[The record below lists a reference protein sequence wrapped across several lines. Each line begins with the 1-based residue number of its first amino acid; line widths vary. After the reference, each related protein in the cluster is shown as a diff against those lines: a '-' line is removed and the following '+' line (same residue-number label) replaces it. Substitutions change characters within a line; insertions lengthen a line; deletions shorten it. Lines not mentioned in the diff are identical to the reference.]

1 MLLIDKYIFERIRAM
16 KERKYDLIDLFSGA
30 GGLSNG
36 FMQTNR
42 FKIVGAIEINKAAQL
57 TFVKNH
63 NNNSNIILKETQNKE
78 SDITKIDFTKFD
90 FDSEKTIVV
99 GGPPCQGFSNANRQ
113 KNYLI
118 SGNNQLVKEFV
129 RAVRDIKPVAFLMEN
144 VKTMHSPVHKFFV
157 TKEPFNKLNDF
168 SSIQHLEEINKANN
182 KPIYQD
188 DIIELLKSNNQ
199 TILKVVSEL
208 LEEDYLPHPL
218 VKEISLV
225 ALLRTLIKRFEK
237 TGRLFLKNS
246 KELLQIQ
253 NLTKDLSLYK
263 SNNFRVNK
271 IAANLG
277 FSLSQLLNEDFVDSS
292 KIIDSIVVFDEFNR
306 LLTRY
311 QEMIDENLEFS
322 NLKLVTDDNSTFK
335 VQARVYSY
343 NVVDY
348 LNIIFRHYGYTVTS
362 DVLDS
367 SDFGV
372 PQKRKRFIMVG
383 IRKKVADFTLPPKL
397 SEKTRTVKDA
407 IKDLEDIEPQTEIE
421 GYNANIYPYEKH
433 LLKKP
438 SMIEYYRL
446 NLEQSNA
453 LFNHINTRSTPLIQ
467 KRYQQIKANN
477 GKNFH
482 SLSEDLKSS
491 YSDPTRTQNTVYLR
505 LKYDE
510 PSPTVVNVRK
520 SMWQHPNKARALSV
534 REAARLQSFQD
545 SFIFLGRKDE
555 QYQQVGN
562 AVPPLLAKALASH
575 LLTFLDEV
583 NV

>member
-1 MLLIDKYIFERIRAM
+1 M
-16 KERKYDLIDLFSGA
+16 KEFRYDLIDLFSGA

-36 FMQTNR
+36 FMQTDKFN
-42 FKIVGAIEINKAAQL
+42 IVGAVEINKAAQQ
-57 TFVKNH
+57 TFIKNH
-63 NNNSNIILKETQNKE
+63 NNNSNIILKELQNNE
-78 SDITKIDFTKFD
+78 SDITKIDFTKLD

-129 RAVRDIKPVAFLMEN
+129 RAIRDIKPVAFLMEN

-157 TKEPFNKLNDF
+157 TREPCNKLNDF
-168 SSIQHLEEINKANN
+168 SSIQHLEDINKANN
-182 KPIYQD
+182 NPIYQD

-199 TILKVVSEL
+199 TILKVVSNL
-208 LEEDYLPHPL
+208 LEEHYLPSPI
-218 VKEISLV
+218 VKDISLV
-225 ALLRTLIKRFEK
+225 SFLRTLKKRFDK
-237 TGRLFLKNS
+237 SGRLSIKKP

-253 NLTKDLSLYK
+253 NLIKDLSLYK
-263 SNNFRVNK
+263 SDYSHVSK
-271 IAANLG
+271 IVGDLRY
-277 FSLSQLLNEDFVDSS
+277 SLSQLSEEDFVDSS
-292 KIIDSIVVFDEFNR
+292 KIIDSIVTFDELNR

-311 QEMIDENLEFS
+311 QEMIDEDLEFS
-322 NLKLVTDDNSTFK
+322 NLKLVSDDTSTFK
-335 VQARVYSY
+335 VQASVYSY
-343 NVVDY
+343 NVVNY

-372 PQKRKRFIMVG
+372 PQKRKRFIMMG
-383 IRKKVADFTLPPKL
+383 IRKEVANFTLPPKL

-407 IKDLEDIEPQTEIE
+407 INDLEDIEPQTEIE
-421 GYNANIYPYEKH
+421 GYNENIYPYEKQ
-433 LLKKP
+433 LLIKP
-438 SMIEYYRL
+438 SMIEYYRS
-446 NLEQSNA
+446 NLERSTV

-545 SFIFLGRKDE
+545 SFIFFGRKDE

-562 AVPPLLAKALASH
+562 AVPPLLAKSLALH
-575 LLTFLDEV
+575 LLTFLDNAGE
-583 NV
+583 

>member
-1 MLLIDKYIFERIRAM
+1 M
-16 KERKYDLIDLFSGA
+16 KEHDYDLIDLFSGA

-42 FKIVGAIEINKAAQL
+42 FNIVGAVEINKAAQQ
-57 TFVKNH
+57 TFIQNH
-63 NNNSNIILKETQNKE
+63 NNDPNIILKELQSNQ
-78 SDITKIDFTKFD
+78 SDITRIDFTTLNFD
-90 FDSEKTIVV
+90 PKKTIVV

-129 RAVRDIKPVAFLMEN
+129 RAIRDINPIAFLMEN

-157 TKEPFNKLNDF
+157 TKEPDNNLNDF
-168 SSIQHLEEINKANN
+168 SSIKHLEDVNKADSDR
-182 KPIYQD
+182 IYQD

-199 TILKVVSEL
+199 TILKLVTKL
-208 LEEDYLPHPL
+208 LEENYLPSPIIKDTSL
-218 VKEISLV
+218 IS
-225 ALLRTLIKRFEK
+225 LLRTLKKRFEK
-237 TGRLFLKNS
+237 SGELSIKKPR
-246 KELLQIQ
+246 ELLQIK
-253 NLTKDLSLYK
+253 NLTKDLSLYE
-263 SNNFRVNK
+263 SNHSDVDRIVQD
-271 IAANLG
+271 LR
-277 FSLSQLLNEDFVDSS
+277 FSLSQLLEKDFIYSS
-292 KIIDSIVVFDEFNR
+292 KNIDSIVIFDELNR

-322 NLKLVTDDNSTFK
+322 NLKLVLDDSDTFK
-335 VQARVYSY
+335 VQASVYSY

-348 LNIIFRHYGYTVTS
+348 LHSIFRHYGYTVTS
-362 DVLDS
+362 DILDS
-367 SDFGV
+367 SDFDV
-372 PQKRKRFIMVG
+372 PQKRKRFIMMG
-383 IRKKVADFTLPPKL
+383 IRKEVTNFNLPFKS
-397 SEKTRTVKDA
+397 SEIIRTVKDA
-407 IKDLEDIEPQTEIE
+407 IKDLEDIEPQTDIE
-421 GYNANIYPYEKH
+421 SYNPIIYPYTEH
-433 LLKKP
+433 LINKLP
-438 SMIEYYRL
+438 MTRYYRK
-446 NLEQSNA
+446 NMEHSNT
-453 LFNHINTRSTPLIQ
+453 LFNHINTNSTPLIK
-467 KRYQQIKANN
+467 KRYQQIKDKD

-491 YSDPTRTQNTVYLR
+491 YSNPTRTQNTVYLR

-545 SFIFLGRKDE
+545 SFIFFGRKDE

-575 LLTFLDEV
+575 LLTFLDAPDV
-583 NV
+583 

>member
-1 MLLIDKYIFERIRAM
+1 MERTRAM
-16 KERKYDLIDLFSGA
+16 KEFRYDLIDLFSGA

-36 FMQTNR
+36 FMQTDKFN
-42 FKIVGAIEINKAAQL
+42 IVGAIEINKAAQL
-57 TFVKNH
+57 TFVENH
-63 NNNSNIILKETQNKE
+63 NNNSDIILKETENNE
-78 SDITKIDFTKFD
+78 SDITKIDFTKLD
-90 FDSEKTIVV
+90 FDSKKTIVV

-157 TKEPFNKLNDF
+157 TKKPINKLNDF
-168 SSIQHLEEINKANN
+168 SSIQHLEEINKTNN

-208 LEEDYLPHPL
+208 LEEDYLPRPL

-237 TGRLFLKNS
+237 TGSLSLKNS

-253 NLTKDLSLYK
+253 NLIKDLSLYK
-263 SNNFRVNK
+263 SNNFCVNK
-271 IAANLG
+271 IVSNLS

-292 KIIDSIVVFDEFNR
+292 TIIDSIVIFDEFNR

-322 NLKLVTDDNSTFK
+322 NLKLVTDDNNTFK

-372 PQKRKRFIMVG
+372 PQRRKRFIMMG
-383 IRKKVADFTLPPKL
+383 IRKKVSDFTLPPKL

-407 IKDLEDIEPQTEIE
+407 IKDLEDIEPQTEID
-421 GYNANIYPYEKH
+421 GYTANIYPHEKH
-433 LLKKP
+433 LLKKK
-438 SMIEYYRL
+438 SLIEYYRS
-446 NLEQSNA
+446 NLEDSNA

-562 AVPPLLAKALASH
+562 AVPPLLAKSLALH
-575 LLTFLDEV
+575 LLSFLDESDA
-583 NV
+583 

>member
-1 MLLIDKYIFERIRAM
+1 MLLIDKYIFERIREM
-16 KERKYDLIDLFSGA
+16 KEFRYDLIDLFSGA

-42 FKIVGAIEINKAAQL
+42 FNIVGAIEINKAAQL
-57 TFVKNH
+57 TFIKNH
-63 NNNSNIILKETQNKE
+63 NNDSNIIMKETENNE

-90 FDSEKTIVV
+90 FNSEKTIVV

-129 RAVRDIKPVAFLMEN
+129 RAIRDIKPVAFLMEN
-144 VKTMHSPVHKFFV
+144 VKSIHSPVHKFFV
-157 TKEPFNKLNDF
+157 TKKPFDKLNDF
-168 SSIQHLEEINKANN
+168 SSIQHLEEINEANTD
-182 KPIYQD
+182 PIYQD

-199 TILKVVSEL
+199 TISKIVLEL
-208 LEEDYLPHPL
+208 LEENHLPQPL
-218 VKEISLV
+218 IKESSQV
-225 ALLRTLIKRFEK
+225 SLLRTLRKRCEK
-237 TGRLFLKNS
+237 VDRLSLKKP
-246 KELLQIQ
+246 KELFQIQ
-253 NLTKDLSLYK
+253 NLLKDLSIYTS
-263 SNNFRVNK
+263 SNIHVEKIVADFR
-271 IAANLG
+271 
-277 FSLSQLLNEDFVDSS
+277 FSLSKLLKEDLVDSS
-292 KIIDSIVVFDEFNR
+292 KIIDSIIIFDEFNR

-322 NLKLVTDDNSTFK
+322 DLKLVYDNNGSYK
-335 VQARVYSY
+335 VLANVYSY
-343 NVVDY
+343 NVVKY
-348 LNIIFRHYGYTVTS
+348 LRLIFKYYGYTISS

-367 SDFGV
+367 SEFGV
-372 PQKRKRFIMVG
+372 PQKRKRFIMIGV
-383 IRKKVADFTLPPKL
+383 KKEVTNFYLPSKS
-397 SEKTRTVKDA
+397 SEITRTVKDA

-421 GYNANIYPYEKH
+421 NYNADIYPCDKVF
-433 LLKKP
+433 LKKT
-438 SMIEYYRL
+438 SMLEYYRS

-453 LFNHINTRSTPLIQ
+453 LFNHINTRSTPLI
-467 KRYQQIKANN
+467 KMRYQQIKEKN

-491 YSDPTRTQNTVYLR
+491 YSNPNRTQNTVYLR

-520 SMWQHPNKARALSV
+520 SMWQHPTKARALSV

-562 AVPPLLAKALASH
+562 AVPPLLAKSLALH
-575 LLTFLDEV
+575 LLTFLDES
-583 NV
+583 NI

>member
-1 MLLIDKYIFERIRAM
+1 M
-16 KERKYDLIDLFSGA
+16 KETRYDLIDLFSGA

-63 NNNSNIILKETQNKE
+63 NNNSNIILKETQNNE

-225 ALLRTLIKRFEK
+225 SLLRTLIKRFEK
-237 TGRLFLKNS
+237 SGRLYFKNS
-246 KELLQIQ
+246 KEIIQIQ
-253 NLTKDLSLYK
+253 NLTNDLSLYK
-263 SNNFRVNK
+263 SNNFRVNN

-292 KIIDSIVVFDEFNR
+292 TIIDSIIVFDEFNR

-348 LNIIFRHYGYTVTS
+348 LNVIFRHYGYTVTS

-372 PQKRKRFIMVG
+372 PQKRNRFIMVG

-421 GYNANIYPYEKH
+421 GYDAKIYPYEKH
-433 LLKKP
+433 LFKKP
-438 SMIEYYRL
+438 SMLEYYRS

-562 AVPPLLAKALASH
+562 AVPPLLAKSLAFH
-575 LLTFLDEV
+575 LLTFLDMPYV
-583 NV
+583 

>member
-1 MLLIDKYIFERIRAM
+1 M
-16 KERKYDLIDLFSGA
+16 KEIRYDLIDLFSGA

-36 FMQTNR
+36 FMQTDR
-42 FKIVGAIEINKAAQL
+42 FNIVGAIEINKAAQL

-63 NNNSNIILKETQNKE
+63 NNNPNIILKETQNNE

-129 RAVRDIKPVAFLMEN
+129 RAIRDIKPIAFLMEN

-157 TKEPFNKLNDF
+157 TKEPDNKLNDF
-168 SSIQHLEEINKANN
+168 SSIQHLEEINEFNN
-182 KPIYQD
+182 DTIYQD
-188 DIIELLKSNNQ
+188 DIIELLTSNNQ
-199 TILKVVSEL
+199 TILKLVSIL
-208 LEEDYLPHPL
+208 LEENYFPSPIVNDTSL
-218 VKEISLV
+218 IS
-225 ALLRTLIKRFEK
+225 LLRTLKKRFEK
-237 TGRLFLKNS
+237 SGHLSIKKT
-246 KELLQIQ
+246 KELLQIKK
-253 NLTKDLSLYK
+253 LTKDLYLYE
-263 SNNFRVNK
+263 SNHAHVSQ
-271 IAANLG
+271 IVGDLC
-277 FSLSQLLNEDFVDSS
+277 FSLSQLSKEGFVDSS
-292 KIIDSIVVFDEFNR
+292 KTIDSIATFDELNR

-311 QEMIDENLEFS
+311 QEMIDEDLEFS
-322 NLKLVTDDNSTFK
+322 NLKLVLDDSNTFK
-335 VQARVYSY
+335 VQASVYSY

-348 LNIIFRHYGYTVTS
+348 LHSIFRHYGYTVTS

-367 SDFGV
+367 SDFDV
-372 PQKRKRFIMVG
+372 PQKRKRFIMLG
-383 IRKKVADFTLPPKL
+383 IRKDVTNFNLPLKS
-397 SEKTRTVKDA
+397 SETTRTVRDA
-407 IKDLEDIEPQTEIE
+407 IKDLEDVEPQTEIE
-421 GYNANIYPYEKH
+421 SYNQNVYSFND
-433 LLKKP
+433 P
-438 SMIEYYRL
+438 SINKLPMTRYYRTG
-446 NLEQSNA
+446 LEQSNV
-453 LFNHINTRSTPLIQ
+453 LFNHINTRSTPLIK
-467 KRYQQIKANN
+467 KRYQQIKDKD

-482 SLSEDLKSS
+482 SLSEDMKSS

-545 SFIFLGRKDE
+545 SFVFLGRKDE

-562 AVPPLLAKALASH
+562 AVPPLLAKALALH
-575 LLTFLDEV
+575 LLNFLDTSD
-583 NV
+583 